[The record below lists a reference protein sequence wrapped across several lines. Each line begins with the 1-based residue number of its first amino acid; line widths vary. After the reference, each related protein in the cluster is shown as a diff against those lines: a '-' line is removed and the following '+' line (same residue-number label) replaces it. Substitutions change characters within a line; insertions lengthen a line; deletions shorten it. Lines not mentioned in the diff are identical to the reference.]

1 MIRIDVHKQL
11 QTAEGPLALAIQTE
25 IAEGEFVT
33 LFGKSGAGKTTL
45 LRMLAGLTEPD
56 HGTITVTDETWFD
69 SARAV
74 RRAPQQ
80 RGIGFVFQ
88 DYALFPNLSVRGNL
102 EFSLDRKHDR
112 TLVDE
117 LLALTGLEALQ
128 QRRPAELSGGQRQR
142 VALARALA
150 RRPRLLLLDEPLSA
164 LDAETRLRL
173 QDELLNLHRRFKLTT
188 VLVSHDLS
196 EVFKLSDRVLAI
208 EHGCLVRQGKPLEVF
223 GDLMVSGRV
232 EFTGEVLAIERNDVV
247 YAVAVLVGNRIVN
260 VIATEEEI
268 RELRTGDRVMLLSK
282 AFQPMLRRLSTS
294 PAALAVNVRAP
305 TTVPGLADP

>member
-1 MIRIDVHKQL
+1 VIHIDARKQL
-11 QTAEGPLALAIQTE
+11 QTADGPLELAIQAD

-45 LRMLAGLTEPD
+45 LRMLAGLTD
-56 HGTITVTDETWFD
+56 QDAGTLVVGDETWFD
-69 SARAV
+69 AARGI

-80 RGIGFVFQ
+80 RRIGFVFQ
-88 DYALFPNLSVRGNL
+88 DYALFPNMSVRGNL
-102 EFSLDRKHDR
+102 EFALEHQRDRAH
-112 TLVDE
+112 VDE
-117 LLALTGLEALQ
+117 LLALMELEALA

-150 RRPRLLLLDEPLSA
+150 RRPRILLLDEPLSA

-173 QDELLNLHRRFKLTT
+173 QDELLKLHRTFKLTT
-188 VLVSHDLS
+188 LLVSHDLG

-208 EHGCLVRQGKPLEVF
+208 ERGRVVRQGKPLEVF

-247 YAVAVLVGNRIVN
+247 YAVSVLVGNRIVN
-260 VIATEEEI
+260 VIATDEEV
-268 RELRTGDRVMLLSK
+268 RALRIGDRVVLLSK
-282 AFQPMLRRLSTS
+282 AFQPMLQRIH
-294 PAALAVNVRAP
+294 A
-305 TTVPGLADP
+305 

>member
-1 MIRIDVHKQL
+1 MIHIDARKQL
-11 QTAEGPLALAIQTE
+11 QTADGPLELAIQAD

-45 LRMLAGLTEPD
+45 LRMLAGLTDPD
-56 HGTITVTDETWFD
+56 AGTLVVGDETWFD
-69 SARAV
+69 GARGI

-80 RGIGFVFQ
+80 RKIGFVFQ
-88 DYALFPNLSVRGNL
+88 DYALFPNMSVRGNIEFAL
-102 EFSLDRKHDR
+102 ENQRDRAH
-112 TLVDE
+112 VDK
-117 LLALTGLEALQ
+117 LLALMELGALA

-150 RRPRLLLLDEPLSA
+150 RRPRILLLDEPLSA

-173 QDELLNLHRRFKLTT
+173 QDELLKLHRTFKLTT
-188 VLVSHDLS
+188 LLVSHDLG

-208 EHGCLVRQGKPLEVF
+208 ERGRIVRQGKPLEVF

-247 YAVAVLVGNRIVN
+247 YAVSVLVGNRIVN
-260 VIATEEEI
+260 VIATDEEI
-268 RELRTGDRVMLLSK
+268 RVLQIGDKVVLLSK
-282 AFQPMLRRLSTS
+282 AFQPMLQRIH
-294 PAALAVNVRAP
+294 A
-305 TTVPGLADP
+305 

>member
-1 MIRIDVHKQL
+1 VIHIDARKQL
-11 QTAEGPLALAIQTE
+11 QTADGPLELAIQAD

-45 LRMLAGLTEPD
+45 LRMLAGLTD
-56 HGTITVTDETWFD
+56 QDAGTLVVGDETWFD
-69 SARAV
+69 AARGI

-80 RGIGFVFQ
+80 RRIGFVFQ
-88 DYALFPNLSVRGNL
+88 DYALFPNMSVRGNL
-102 EFSLDRKHDR
+102 EFALENQRDRAH
-112 TLVDE
+112 VDE
-117 LLALTGLEALQ
+117 LLALMELGALA

-150 RRPRLLLLDEPLSA
+150 RRPRILLLDEPLSA

-173 QDELLNLHRRFKLTT
+173 QDELLKLHRTFKLTT
-188 VLVSHDLS
+188 LLVSHDLG

-208 EHGCLVRQGKPLEVF
+208 ERGRVVRQGKPLEVF

-247 YAVAVLVGNRIVN
+247 YAVSVLVGNRIVN
-260 VIATEEEI
+260 VIATDEEV
-268 RELRTGDRVMLLSK
+268 RALRIGDRVVLLSK
-282 AFQPMLRRLSTS
+282 AFQPMLQRIH
-294 PAALAVNVRAP
+294 A
-305 TTVPGLADP
+305 